1 MINIPRTNPI
11 FSSFLTSS
19 VQCSSQFSEANTPLA
34 MEACALSRCLLLP
47 RSVSFA
53 KCLPSPSPSLLCF
66 LRHGSFSSSKFSNPS
81 RVLSPAPGASLS
93 SSSSG
98 SLALLFEVEGVIADI
113 YRFGNREAF
122 NVAFQKL
129 GLDCANW
136 PEPVYA
142 DLMRRSGGDEENML
156 TLFFNRIGWP
166 TSLPT
171 NEKDSFVKSV
181 LREKKKALEDHVS
194 SSNIPLRPGVESFI
208 DDALK
213 EGIHMVMVTTYGR
226 NGEKTARALVEKL
239 GQDRVSKIKIVG
251 KKEVEESF
259 YGQLILGKGFSSS
272 LDEQLLKE
280 AQKAAS
286 KEKQRI
292 AEEVASI
299 LKLSVDISTTP
310 SEGFEMVLATLRAG
324 AELAG
329 LPVQNCVLL
338 SGSQTGV
345 LAAERVA
352 MPCVVIR
359 NSLTARA
366 EFRSAKIVIDGFG
379 GADLTISK
387 LLSKIWSS
395 K

>member
-1 MINIPRTNPI
+1 
-11 FSSFLTSS
+11 
-19 VQCSSQFSEANTPLA
+19 
-34 MEACALSRCLLLP
+34 MEACALSRCLLPP
-47 RSVSFA
+47 RSVPFA
-53 KCLPSPSPSLLCF
+53 KKLPSPSPSLLCF
-66 LRHGSFSSSKFSNPS
+66 LRDGSFSSSKFSNPS
-81 RVLSPAPGASLS
+81 RVLSPAPCASLS
-93 SSSSG
+93 SSSSSNPSSSG
-98 SLALLFEVEGVIADI
+98 DLALLFEVEGVIADI
-113 YRFGNREAF
+113 FRFGNRQAF

-171 NEKDSFVKSV
+171 NEKDSFVKRV

-213 EGIHMVMVTTYGR
+213 EGIHVVMVTTYGR

-259 YGQLILGKGFSSS
+259 YGQLIFGKGFSSS

-366 EFRSAKIVIDGFG
+366 EFRSAKIVMDGFG
-379 GADLTISK
+379 GADLTIPK